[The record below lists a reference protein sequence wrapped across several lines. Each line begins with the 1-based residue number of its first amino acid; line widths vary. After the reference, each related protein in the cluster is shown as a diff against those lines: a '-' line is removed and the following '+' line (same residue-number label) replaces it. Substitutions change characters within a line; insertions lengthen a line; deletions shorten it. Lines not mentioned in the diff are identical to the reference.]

1 MYSQVRDI
9 LKLNSNDG
17 SANVLVLEN
26 DFDISVGDISL
37 SSLLELEFEP
47 FSSLQEENGNPLLG
61 LQNPESHYAQW
72 VRISKK
78 CHLKKVVLFVYEFW
92 NCTI

>member
-9 LKLNSNDG
+9 PKLNSNDG
-17 SANVLVLEN
+17 SGSANALVVEN

-47 FSSLQEENGNPLLG
+47 FSSLQEENENPLLG
-61 LQNPESHYAQW
+61 LQNLESHDAQ
-72 VRISKK
+72 
-78 CHLKKVVLFVYEFW
+78 
-92 NCTI
+92 